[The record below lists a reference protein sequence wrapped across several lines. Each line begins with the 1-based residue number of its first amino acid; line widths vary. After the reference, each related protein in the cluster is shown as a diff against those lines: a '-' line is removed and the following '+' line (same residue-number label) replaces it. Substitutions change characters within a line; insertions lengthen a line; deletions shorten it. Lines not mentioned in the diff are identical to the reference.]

1 VSAAA
6 LRRTP
11 LYDRHVA
18 AGARMVPFAGFE
30 LPVLY
35 VGILEEH
42 RAVRSGAGLFDVS
55 HMGQIR
61 LRGTSATALAQR
73 VFTNDAVALRDG
85 QVRYGLLCREDGG
98 VIDDV
103 TLYRRA
109 GDDLFFCVN
118 AANTRAVLAWLR
130 EVRAA
135 TRAACDVTDESD
147 ATALLAV
154 QGPRAR
160 PLVHRLCRG
169 EEPRFARFRFAERT
183 LADVPVCLSRTGYT
197 GEDGYEIYAPA
208 ARAGALWDALREA
221 AGDAL
226 ALAGLGAR
234 DTLRTEMAYPL
245 YGHELDLEHDPLEA
259 GLERF
264 VAFGR
269 GFIGEAELA
278 RRRARGSERRLVG
291 LLLDGRQAARPGAAI
306 SDERGPVGVV
316 TSGTYAPS
324 VERAIAIG
332 YVPARLGGPGTRL
345 SVLVRGRS
353 LPCEVCPTPFV
364 HRKAG

>member
-1 VSAAA
+1 VSAEP

-11 LYDRHVA
+11 LFERHVA
-18 AGARMVPFAGFE
+18 AGGRMVPFAGFE
-30 LPVLY
+30 LPVMY
-35 VGILEEH
+35 RGILEEH
-42 RAVRSGAGLFDVS
+42 RAVRTSAGLFDVS
-55 HMGQIR
+55 HMGQLR
-61 LRGTSATALAQR
+61 LRGGGALAFAQR
-73 VFTNDAVALRDG
+73 VFTNDALGMRDG

-103 TLYRRA
+103 TLYRRTA
-109 GDDLFFCVN
+109 DDLFFCVN
-118 AANTRAVLAWLR
+118 AVNTGPVLAWLR
-130 EVRAA
+130 EAGAA
-135 TRAACDVTDESD
+135 AAGCDLVDESE

-160 PLVHRLCRG
+160 PLVHRLCTG
-169 EEPRFARFRFAERT
+169 PEPRMARFRFAERE
-183 LADVPVCLSRTGYT
+183 LAGVPCGLSRTGYT

-208 ARAGALWDALREA
+208 ARATAVWDALVA
-221 AGDAL
+221 AGGAEL
-226 ALAGLGAR
+226 TLAGLGAR

-245 YGHELDLEHDPLEA
+245 YGHELDLEHDPIEA

-269 GFIGEAELA
+269 GFIGEAALA
-278 RRRARGSERRLVG
+278 RRRERGPERRLVG
-291 LLLDGRQAARPGAAI
+291 LLLEGRQAARPGATIA
-306 SDERGPVGVV
+306 DDGPVGVV

-332 YVPARLGGPGTRL
+332 YVPARHGAPGTRL
-345 SVLVRGRS
+345 SVEVRGRP
-353 LPCEVCPTPFV
+353 LPCEVCPTPFL